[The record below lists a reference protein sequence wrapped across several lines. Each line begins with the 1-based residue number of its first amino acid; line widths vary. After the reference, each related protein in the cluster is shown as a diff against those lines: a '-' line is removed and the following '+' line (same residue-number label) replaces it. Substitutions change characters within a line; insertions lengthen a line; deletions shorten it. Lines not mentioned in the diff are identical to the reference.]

1 MSDYKK
7 PSGAVFKLARHL
19 QERTEDKVYPITE
32 SELFILA
39 KKHPQIFEVARS
51 IVVKRLE
58 GKNGTNT
65 RATSSTT

>member
-1 MSDYKK
+1 MGTDYKK

-32 SELFILA
+32 SELFVLA

-58 GKNGTNT
+58 GKTNV
-65 RATSSTT
+65 S